1 MCHLKNEIIQKMSNS
16 FFKLSGTPKVIEK
29 NSEMEFK
36 NIVSASEGT
45 VRDYIYKPETL
56 KNNKEHPRY
65 KVKSITFINVS
76 FSKTKLKNVDFTSC
90 HFENC
95 LFIGSTLDNCQF
107 HRCTF
112 KNVNT
117 HQINIKRTYIDP
129 VSFKNNYDKKDI
141 EKSNM
146 AVHLFQQLLNNSR
159 DEEQSEFAR
168 IANYYFRKWEG
179 RLTRSKFCKSQPYKI
194 NFQTFIVEY
203 FPNFLYRWIFGYGLR
218 LRSFVATF
226 LAIYG
231 AFYIINLKYWCEYG
245 FHKKDFAIASFSS
258 ENISPTANI
267 FFTADAMTQLVD
279 SQFQPQT
286 DFGMSMLTIQGF
298 SGFILLSFLI
308 TVLINRFVK

>member
-1 MCHLKNEIIQKMSNS
+1 MSNS
-16 FFKLSGTPKVIEK
+16 FFKLSGTPKEIGE

-36 NIVSASEGT
+36 EIVSASEGT
-45 VRDYIYKPETL
+45 VRDLIYLPDIL
-56 KNNKEHPRY
+56 KNSDEYPRY
-65 KVKSITFINVS
+65 KVKSITFLNVS

-112 KNVNT
+112 KHVNT
-117 HQINIKRTYIDP
+117 HQIKIKRTYIDP
-129 VSFKNNYDKKDI
+129 VSFKNNYDREDI

-146 AVHLFQQLLNNSR
+146 AVHLFQQLLNNSK

-168 IANYYFRKWEG
+168 IANYYFKKWEG
-179 RLTRSKFCKSQPYKI
+179 RLTRSKFFKKQPYKI
-194 NFQTFIVEY
+194 NFQSFIVEY
-203 FPNFLYRWIFGYGLR
+203 IPNFFYRWIFGYGLR
-218 LRSFVATF
+218 LRSFIATF
-226 LAIYG
+226 LIIYG
-231 AFYIINLKYWCEYG
+231 IFYSINLRYWCEYG
-245 FHKKDFAIASFSS
+245 FHEKDFAIASFSA
-258 ENISPTANI
+258 ENISFIANI

>member
-1 MCHLKNEIIQKMSNS
+1 MSSS
-16 FFKLSGTPKVIEK
+16 FFALSGTPRIIGK
-29 NSEMEFK
+29 NSESEFK
-36 NIVSASEGT
+36 DIVSASEGII
-45 VRDYIYKPETL
+45 RDIVYKPNIL
-56 KNNKEHPRY
+56 KNNEEHPRY
-65 KVKSITFINVS
+65 KVKGNTFINVS

-90 HFENC
+90 HFEDC
-95 LFIGSTLDNCQF
+95 LFIGSTLDTCQF

-129 VSFKNNYDKKDI
+129 ISFKSNYDKKDI

-168 IANYYFRKWEG
+168 IANYHFKKWEG
-179 RLTRSKFCKSQPYKI
+179 RLSRSKFFKNQPYKI
-194 NFQTFIVEY
+194 NLQTFITEY
-203 FPNFLYRWIFGYGLR
+203 APNFLYRWIFGYGLR

-226 LAIYG
+226 IFIYLT
-231 AFYIINLKYWCEYG
+231 FYLTNLFYWSDYG
-245 FHKKDFAIASFSS
+245 FHKKDFAIESFNS
-258 ENISPTANI
+258 EMVSPLANI

-279 SQFQPQT
+279 SQFQPST
-286 DFGMSMLTIQGF
+286 DFGMTMLTIQGF